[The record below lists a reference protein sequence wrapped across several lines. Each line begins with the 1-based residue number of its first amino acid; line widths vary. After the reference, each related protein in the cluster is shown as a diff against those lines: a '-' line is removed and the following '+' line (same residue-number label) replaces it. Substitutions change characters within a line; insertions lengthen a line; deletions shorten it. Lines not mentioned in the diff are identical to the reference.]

1 MKEYTFSEA
10 RQRFAS
16 LLDRARK
23 EGSVRITRRD
33 GQKFIIQP
41 ETQKKSP
48 LDVAGIN
55 TILDRNEIVEI
66 IRTSRRKLDQS

>member
-1 MKEYTFSEA
+1 MKEYTYSEA
-10 RQRFAS
+10 RQHFAS

-23 EGSVRITRRD
+23 EGSVRIRRRD

-48 LDVAGIN
+48 LAVSGIN
-55 TILDRNEIVEI
+55 TKLDRDEIVEI
-66 IRTSRRKLDQS
+66 IRTSRRTLDQ

>member
-10 RQRFAS
+10 RQRLSS

-23 EGSVRITRRD
+23 EGSVRIRRRD
-33 GQKFIIQP
+33 GQKFILRP

-48 LDVAGIN
+48 LDVDGIK
-55 TILDRNEIVEI
+55 TQLSRDEIVDI
-66 IRTSRRKLDQS
+66 IRTSRRNLD